1 MQSCLKVSNTMVFLP
16 FTLDVVTNKTCFTQ
30 ETKRNRVCLQ
40 VWSKP
45 TNNNNNNNSAFKK
58 GKMFISFPRFFVFLQ
73 LDKFPVVQTNHHF
86 KVCHFYDVLLVC
98 EFRYAS
104 RTQSKCF
111 SSCFCYLN
119 VLNRS
124 CFEVLSDRVKSLQ
137 SLIFNTRSVHRPST
151 KKCDQVPRCKL
162 SKQRCTSF
170 PHNLSQRSLYFL
182 KCS

>member
-1 MQSCLKVSNTMVFLP
+1 MRL
-16 FTLDVVTNKTCFTQ
+16 
-30 ETKRNRVCLQ
+30 
-40 VWSKP
+40 
-45 TNNNNNNNSAFKK
+45 
-58 GKMFISFPRFFVFLQ
+58 
-73 LDKFPVVQTNHHF
+73 
-86 KVCHFYDVLLVC
+86 VLLKKQKETGSVYKCGVNRRITITIIIVRLRREKCSFHSQDFLSFCSLTNFPSFRPITTLKFAIFMILVLIVC
-98 EFRYAS
+98 ESRYAS

-124 CFEVLSDRVKSLQ
+124 CFEVLSDRAKSLQ

-170 PHNLSQRSLYFL
+170 NLSQRSLYFL